1 MSTVQTESRPAQGEK
16 SVEVSKPAVNAK
28 QAALALYLIAF
39 VSGAILMGIEI
50 AGSRILAPGFGTSIF
65 VWGSLIGLFMGAMAL
80 GYWIGGT
87 AADRLPSFKLMA
99 TVVSMAGVWI
109 MFIPYFGPSIC
120 ENIARNVTHRMWGP
134 LLASTALF
142 AAPIFL
148 MAMVTP
154 YCIKLRTTS
163 LAGLGVV
170 AGRLTA
176 LSTFGSIVGTLGTT
190 FFLIPYFRVSNVLMG
205 LSVALVVTA
214 IVSYVVFKQ
223 AFGKWDNDD
232 KAGTG
237 ILALVALALLEAC
250 VLVPVKPLVAVGN
263 RQIHY
268 VESEY
273 HDIAVTEDI
282 LDTHGQF
289 FAPESVR
296 RWLKF
301 NENIES
307 ATYPFERKHMNAVS
321 YTNQLHLPLIW
332 VPEPKLVLVVGGGG
346 GILPAQYFLHY
357 PSIVRVDVLE
367 LDAHVEH
374 TARDY
379 FQVPE
384 TKKINFI
391 IGDARRNLKDL
402 KEHYDV
408 ILLDAYSSG
417 GQIPFHLMTWEFLR
431 EARERLTPNGVLA
444 TNIISAIQNLE
455 FGERSADLFLAEYKT
470 LLASE
475 AEAQDKGDTKPLF
488 PTVYVFP
495 KIYEGQPMHGKEHHY
510 RNVIVVATRETQPL
524 SYEEVAT
531 RAKMLTRGSD
541 AKIKINRASF
551 VWNAERLYQRKPSE
565 AELRDIP
572 LLTDQHAPVDTMY
585 RPVKR
590 EEWLESLY

>member
-1 MSTVQTESRPAQGEK
+1 MSTAQTEHKLTTEAPR
-16 SVEVSKPAVNAK
+16 PAVNVN
-28 QAALALYLIAF
+28 QAAWALYMIAF

-80 GYWIGGT
+80 GYWIGGKL
-87 AADRLPSFKLMA
+87 ADSSPSFKLMA
-99 TVVSMAGVWI
+99 TVVSMAGVWT
-109 MFIPYFGPSIC
+109 MFIPHFGPSIC
-120 ENIARNVTHRMWGP
+120 ESIARNVTHRMWGP
-134 LLASTALF
+134 LLASMALF

-163 LAGLGVV
+163 LAGLGGV

-205 LSVALVVTA
+205 LSVALVCTA
-214 IVSYVVFKQ
+214 FVSYMMFKK
-223 AFGKWDNDD
+223 AFGTLDGDD
-232 KAGTG
+232 KAGVG
-237 ILALVALALLEAC
+237 FLALVALALLEAC

-268 VESEY
+268 IESEY

-282 LDTHGQF
+282 LDLNGQF
-289 FAPESVR
+289 FAPENVR

-346 GILPAQYFLHY
+346 GIVPSQYFLHY
-357 PSIVRVDVLE
+357 PSLERVDVLE
-367 LDAHVEH
+367 LDPHVEH

-402 KEHYDV
+402 KEQYD
-408 ILLDAYSSG
+408 IIILDAYSSG

-431 EARERLTPNGVLA
+431 EVRERLAENGVLA
-444 TNIISAIQNLE
+444 TNIITAIQNPE

-475 AEAQDKGDTKPLF
+475 VDAQGQGDAKPLY
-488 PTVYVFP
+488 PTLYVFP

-510 RNVIVVATRETQPL
+510 RNVIVIATREAQPL

-531 RAKMLTRGSD
+531 RAKALTRGGNP
-541 AKIKINRASF
+541 KIKINRSNF

-565 AELRDIP
+565 MELRDIP
-572 LLTDQHAPVDTMY
+572 LLTDEHAPVDTMY